1 MRGRANACGV
11 ALAGYLVPL
20 LSQSTIG
27 LVTLKKGFV
36 EGLVVSLWA
45 LLPIL
50 LGWFVSDLDAHGAN
64 RLLTLVSSFS
74 LIIVV
79 VAAQILRVTISWQW
93 TLIVVV
99 LASVGATLSLVVFAP
114 QGLEQLTPIVMSLL
128 TGGANSELSKDILDP
143 ELFVLSMLAWG
154 LVVTAVTSLII
165 SRWWQAMVYNP
176 GGFVK
181 EFHRLR
187 LDARVAQVIV
197 ALGVVGFFLYSEHI
211 LWIQLI
217 LVPLLVSGIALA
229 HHSAAA
235 LNLNTSFLI
244 LMYIGLF
251 MFSPAFA
258 LILIC
263 LGFVD
268 SQLDLRFKL
277 ADMNDLES

>member
-1 MRGRANACGV
+1 MRALVGFIMRGRANACGV

-79 VAAQILRVTISWQW
+79 VAAQILRITISWQW

-128 TGGANSELSKDILDP
+128 TGGANSELSKDI
-143 ELFVLSMLAWG
+143 
-154 LVVTAVTSLII
+154 VV
-165 SRWWQAMVYNP
+165 
-176 GGFVK
+176 
-181 EFHRLR
+181 RL
-187 LDARVAQVIV
+187 
-197 ALGVVGFFLYSEHI
+197 
-211 LWIQLI
+211 
-217 LVPLLVSGIALA
+217 
-229 HHSAAA
+229 
-235 LNLNTSFLI
+235 
-244 LMYIGLF
+244 
-251 MFSPAFA
+251 
-258 LILIC
+258 
-263 LGFVD
+263 
-268 SQLDLRFKL
+268 
-277 ADMNDLES
+277 